1 MAMILSTEM
10 MGNDKEKALAV
21 PAQPLY
27 FAWHSGVKQISCSQS
42 AEISSME
49 RQMKGFTLLE
59 LMIAVSLGVILLGI
73 GAPALSSLV
82 NENTLKFESR
92 TLLKHLRFARSQAI
106 DNQFSVTACLADA
119 NDSCVLANPTQMLI
133 FIDDDASNAFNGGE
147 LLLARSHPFPGN
159 MTVVNNR
166 RTTLFSPDGS
176 SLGTNATLNLCAQGM
191 AQINLVIA
199 PSGRSTQATQNNIC
213 P

>member
-1 MAMILSTEM
+1 M
-10 MGNDKEKALAV
+10 EK
-21 PAQPLY
+21 
-27 FAWHSGVKQISCSQS
+27 
-42 AEISSME
+42 
-49 RQMKGFTLLE
+49 QMKGFTLLE

-147 LLLARSHPFPGN
+147 LLLARSHPFPGS

-166 RTTLFSPDGS
+166 RTTLFSPDGT